1 MKFKTTE
8 KAIRNSGDFVLSV
21 GYCDL
26 WHLLIYH
33 SPVAYTAGV
42 YGWNFDVYELYGV
55 IICTGYRRMPG
66 KRARKVREYE
76 QSAKEVYNNST
87 LSFDEKEQTIERILK
102 EFIKAQFD

>member
-8 KAIRNSGDFVLSV
+8 KAIRNSGDFVFSV

-26 WHLLIYH
+26 WHLLRYH

-55 IICTGYRRMPG
+55 IICTGFRRMPG

-87 LSFDEKEQTIERILK
+87 LSYDEKEQTIERILK